1 MGLHLWI
8 SKFIGTEEDE
18 PFGEAPIT
26 YYNTKR
32 QDWFDSVRHS
42 GDKEFV
48 LDNDFTYIDHAR
60 EVEERSLAR
69 PVDFNKSREWV
80 KEHVYE
86 GNQERLL
93 NALDKMEKDK
103 SLSFSWSW

>member
-1 MGLHLWI
+1 MGLNLWV
-8 SKFIGTEEDE
+8 SKLINKEEE
-18 PFGEAPIT
+18 ETWGGRMVT
-26 YYNTKR
+26 YYNTDD
-32 QDWFDSVRHS
+32 QDWFDPVRHS

-48 LDNDFTYIDHAR
+48 LDNDFTYLDSDL
-60 EVEERSLAR
+60 EVEERRLAR
-69 PVDFNKSREWV
+69 PVNFNWSKEWV

-93 NALDKMEKDK
+93 NALDKMEKDE